1 MRNELSKLADL
12 KIGVKRTNQEAWASG
27 ELHGINPLMEDGLD
41 RRRVHALADVIEALP
56 VMAPL
61 FSSKPWTDGPIVQA
75 RFVDGRLP
83 VKGYILRDGSSS
95 GLGVVQFGKGQGSDA
110 EGYYLSG
117 YGIICWAWGMQM
129 GMAAVAGNGL
139 VNELQQVLTA
149 EPVMQRELGSYTI
162 TKVTLPHIAQALRAF
177 CETRDAKAAW
187 QRVANADMV
196 EHPELVPKVEAKPEP
211 EPKPALTRREH
222 WKMLMHEERYQ
233 ELLIH
238 CENEAERLRKQIEAL
253 EAERHQWAKRATAA
267 KTLMED

>member
-187 QRVANADMV
+187 QRVADTHMSM
-196 EHPELVPKVEAKPEP
+196 PEAGEAKI
-211 EPKPALTRREH
+211 EPKAEPAPAPLTKREH

-233 ELLIH
+233 ELIEL
-238 CENEAERLRKQIEAL
+238 CQEEEAALNKRIDALCADVGEWQKRRKA
-253 EAERHQWAKRATAA
+253 AEV
-267 KTLMED
+267 LMAPA